1 MEAWSLRQRKKKKEE
16 KWGSVAGRVADRSN
30 KNSSSLEPKELYFWF
45 YSLHTATSQ
54 PVATKAAEV
63 PTNPAPTLESKVT
76 LLMDAMG
83 ETREDIATMS
93 TEIGEL
99 REGLEEF
106 DNKDVVDEVSSEIL
120 PLVRE
125 QVEAPLK

>member
-1 MEAWSLRQRKKKKEE
+1 M
-16 KWGSVAGRVADRSN
+16 
-30 KNSSSLEPKELYFWF
+30 
-45 YSLHTATSQ
+45 
-54 PVATKAAEV
+54 
-63 PTNPAPTLESKVT
+63 T

>member
-1 MEAWSLRQRKKKKEE
+1 M
-16 KWGSVAGRVADRSN
+16 
-30 KNSSSLEPKELYFWF
+30 
-45 YSLHTATSQ
+45 
-54 PVATKAAEV
+54 